1 MISNELRRSLKLNI
15 EFYKSI
21 REDLPNLLDSSKKEI
36 FNILLILEKLNN
48 EDSEINYDEV
58 LKKILDYLRDYFH
71 KIHDL
76 YRSKLES
83 NYKNI
88 NNLLINLHKIIETIL
103 EDFEKSVTKKIY
115 DDSFY
120 DLAENLLEESEIRIV
135 YPAVKKYLD
144 EILTKKD
151 EFNLNDQDIIN
162 FYELF
167 INKVND
173 FYFDYL
179 YDLEKFEE
187 MSLESKINILYKY
200 LKNELPDWIYDL
212 TEYKG
217 ENESSDEENIK
228 TKNSEPYDVS
238 KIDIINQ
245 PFEVQSLYK
254 KYKREPKELEL
265 SPDYQRN
272 FVWNGKEK
280 SRLIE
285 SIIIKI
291 PLPLFYIDSRDED
304 KWIVIDGL
312 QRLTTIF
319 DFMDDKFKLTN
330 MEYLD
335 GLKGKK
341 FSTLERKYQ
350 RRIED
355 FSLLCNLIR
364 PNTPPKIAF
373 NIFQR
378 INTLGKKLEVQELR
392 NAMYIGKSTQL
403 LNELIKTKEFKD
415 ITSNKRNF
423 KRMDDQAIILR
434 YLSFKIFPYEN
445 YNKND
450 MNEFLENTMEKI
462 NSMSEIEIRSLK
474 NTFIDCMKKSKILF
488 DKNYFAKPSKGKD
501 TSNPISKT
509 LFESIGYSLD
519 KYTINDIENNKLE
532 LRKKIY
538 ELYENEEFILKTSV
552 ATNNPPQVNYRF
564 SKFQELFREVI
575 GY

>member
-1 MISNELRRSLKLNI
+1 MNI
-15 EFYKSI
+15 
-21 REDLPNLLDSSKKEI
+21 
-36 FNILLILEKLNN
+36 
-48 EDSEINYDEV
+48 DEV
-58 LKKILDYLRDYFH
+58 KHKLKFISSLFNGIDENCKRISD
-71 KIHDL
+71 
-76 YRSKLES
+76 KLEFERIKII
-83 NYKNI
+83 NKLEEI
-88 NNLLINLHKIIETIL
+88 NNLELKIVEENYQEILNLLEFCQKEFTIICDLLNKKENEVIMKKFNYLNNLVVNLIQKISYKA
-103 EDFEKSVTKKIY
+103 EDKYYLI
-115 DDSFY
+115 
-120 DLAENLLEESEIRIV
+120 AENLLEEPEINII
-135 YPAVKKYLD
+135 YPAVRKHFDDLLD
-144 EILTKKD
+144 KQNT
-151 EFNLNDQDIIN
+151 FNLTDEDIIG
-162 FYELF
+162 FYEIF
-167 INKVND
+167 INKTND

-187 MSLESKINILYKY
+187 MQIEEKIDILYKY
-200 LKNELPDWIYDL
+200 LKNELPNWIYDL

-217 ENESSDEENIK
+217 ESESSEEENIK
-228 TKNSEPYDVS
+228 TKNEEPYDVS
-238 KIDIINQ
+238 KIDIVNQ

-254 KYKREPKELEL
+254 KYKRDPKELEL

-330 MEYLD
+330 MEYLAD
-335 GLKGKK
+335 LKGKR
-341 FSTLERKYQ
+341 FSKLERKYQ

-355 FSLLCNLIR
+355 FQLLCNLIR
-364 PNTPPKIAF
+364 PNTPAKIAF

-392 NAMYIGKSTQL
+392 NAMYIGKSTHL
-403 LNELIKTKEFKD
+403 LNELIKTKEFTD

-434 YLSFKIFPYEN
+434 YLAFKIFYYQN

-450 MNEFLENTMEKI
+450 MNEFLENTMDKI
-462 NSMSEIEIRSLK
+462 NSMNEIEIRSLK
-474 NTFIDCMKKSKILF
+474 NTFIDCMNKSKILF
-488 DKNYFAKPSKGKD
+488 EKDYFAKPSKRKE

-509 LFESIGYSLD
+509 LFESIGYTLD
-519 KYTINDIENNKLE
+519 KYSIDEIKNNHLE
-532 LRKKIY
+532 LRNKIY
-538 ELYENEEFILKTSV
+538 ELYEEEEFVLKTSV
-552 ATNNPPQVNYRF
+552 ATNNPPHVHYRF
-564 SKFQELFREVI
+564 DKFQELFKEVI

>member
-1 MISNELRRSLKLNI
+1 MI
-15 EFYKSI
+15 YK
-21 REDLPNLLDSSKKEI
+21 D
-36 FNILLILEKLNN
+36 
-48 EDSEINYDEV
+48 
-58 LKKILDYLRDYFH
+58 
-71 KIHDL
+71 
-76 YRSKLES
+76 
-83 NYKNI
+83 
-88 NNLLINLHKIIETIL
+88 IETM
-103 EDFEKSVTKKIY
+103 KS
-115 DDSFY
+115 DSFY
-120 DLAENLLEESEIRIV
+120 SIAENLLEEPEINII
-135 YPAVKKYLD
+135 YPAVKKHFEDL
-144 EILTKKD
+144 LNKQQ
-151 EFNLNDQDIIN
+151 EFNLTDEDIIN
-162 FYELF
+162 FYEVF

-179 YDLEKFEE
+179 YDLKKYEE
-187 MSLESKINILYKY
+187 MSIENKIDILYRY

-212 TEYKG
+212 TEYIG
-217 ENESSDEENIK
+217 ETETSEEENVK
-228 TKNSEPYDVS
+228 TKNAEPYDVS

-330 MEYLD
+330 MEYLTD
-335 GLKGKK
+335 LKGKK
-341 FSTLERKYQ
+341 FSKLERKYQ

-355 FSLLCNLIR
+355 FQLLCNLIR

-403 LNELIKTKEFKD
+403 LNELIKAQEFID

-434 YLSFKIFPYEN
+434 YLAFKIFPYQD

-450 MNEFLENTMEKI
+450 MNEFLENTMVKI
-462 NSMSEIEIRSLK
+462 NSMNEIEIRSLK
-474 NTFIDCMKKSKILF
+474 NKFIDCMKKAKILF
-488 DKNYFAKPSKGKD
+488 EKDYFAKPSKRKEI
-501 TSNPISKT
+501 SNPISKT

-519 KYTINDIENNKLE
+519 KYSIEEIKNNYIE
-532 LRKKIY
+532 LRSKIY
-538 ELYENEEFILKTSV
+538 ELYEDEEFILKTSV
-552 ATNNPPQVNYRF
+552 ATNNPPHVSYRF
-564 SKFQELFREVI
+564 NKFQELFKQVI

>member
-1 MISNELRRSLKLNI
+1 MISNESQRRLNLNI
-15 EFYKSI
+15 EFYKTI
-21 REDLPNLLDSSKKEI
+21 RDMPNLLDSSKKEV

-48 EDSEINYDEV
+48 QDSEINYDEV
-58 LKKILDYLRDYFH
+58 VNKICDHLTNYFH
-71 KIHDL
+71 KICEL
-76 YRSKLES
+76 YKRQLES
-83 NYKNI
+83 NYKSI
-88 NNLLINLHKIIETIL
+88 NNLLITLYKTIKTIL
-103 EDFEKSVTKKIY
+103 EEFEKSVIKKNY

-120 DLAENLLEESEIRIV
+120 DLAENLLEESEIHII

-144 EILTKKD
+144 EILTKKK

-179 YDLEKFEE
+179 FDLDKFEG
-187 MSLESKINILYKY
+187 MPLDNKIDILYKY

-228 TKNSEPYDVS
+228 TKDSEPYDVS

-245 PFEVQSLYK
+245 SFEVQSLYK

-272 FVWNGKEK
+272 LVWNGKEK

-312 QRLTTIF
+312 QRLTTMF

-392 NAMYIGKSTQL
+392 NAMYIGKSTKL
-403 LNELIKTKEFKD
+403 LNEMIKAKEFED

-434 YLSFKIFPYEN
+434 YLSFKIVSYEN

-450 MNEFLENTMEKI
+450 MNEFLEHTMVKI
-462 NSMSEIEIRSLK
+462 NLMSEIEIRSLK
-474 NTFIDCMKKSKILF
+474 NTFIDCMKKAKILF
-488 DKNYFAKPSKGKD
+488 EKDYFAKPSKRKE
-501 TSNPISKT
+501 TPNPISKT
-509 LFESIGYSLD
+509 LFESIGYTLD
-519 KYTINDIENNKLE
+519 KYKIEDIDNNKLK
-532 LRKKIY
+532 LREKIY
-538 ELYENEEFILKTSV
+538 ELYEDEEFILKTSV
-552 ATNNPPQVNYRF
+552 ATNNPPQVRYRF
-564 SKFQELFREVI
+564 SKFQELFKNVI